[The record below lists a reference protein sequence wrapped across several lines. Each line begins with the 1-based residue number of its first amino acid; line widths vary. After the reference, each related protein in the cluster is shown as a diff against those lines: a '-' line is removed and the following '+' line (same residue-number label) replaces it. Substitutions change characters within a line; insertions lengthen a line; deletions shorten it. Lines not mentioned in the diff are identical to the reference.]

1 MVNSASVRGG
11 CPERVQESA
20 PAQSPVAHLPL
31 LPLKEQ
37 PVRPHTLPELVPAGT
52 PKVHVPPG
60 RVELRAAADGGGRW
74 PHREAAVVSHG
85 EGGRV
90 GAGCKGGDEKE
101 EDRRGSH

>member
-11 CPERVQESA
+11 LPGEGAGERAGAVAGRA
-20 PAQSPVAHLPL
+20 PPAVAV
-31 LPLKEQ
+31 EGAT
-37 PVRPHTLPELVPAGT
+37 RATPHPAGAGAGRHAEG
-52 PKVHVPPG
+52 PRPA

>member
-1 MVNSASVRGG
+1 MVNSASVWGG

-37 PVRPHTLPELVPAGT
+37 PVRATPHPAGAGAGRHAEG
-52 PKVHVPPG
+52 PRPA

-90 GAGCKGGDEKE
+90 SAGCKGGDEKE